1 MNRIVLLL
9 LSFVA
14 SLNLWSQQTSSIAGV
29 IIDEK
34 GEPVFSANVIVDAAK
49 GWAAVTDFDGK
60 YEITLPAG
68 AYDVLVRFIGY
79 EESMQSVI
87 VGAGEKV
94 SLDFSLQQSEQVIGE
109 VEVSSPTKRGIV
121 AEKEVVTVETIST
134 DLIENNVIT
143 IGSDAV
149 DRVPG
154 VTLLD
159 GQVSIRG
166 GSGYAYG
173 TGSRVIL
180 VIDEIP
186 LLSPERNEILWDF
199 VPMENVKSMD
209 VVKGA
214 SSVQYGSAAL
224 NGIIA
229 VNTKWPT
236 KKKETNVTVF
246 GSLYDNPPIR
256 EGKWWDKSDVIVEKP
271 HELGV
276 QFAHLRQLTE
286 EMDFVFSGALISNQS
301 HIESQFNKRVRNN
314 IKWRYM
320 PKKVP
325 GLSVSLNSNLL
336 YRNNDQFFI
345 WDNNTNGAYSGRSYQ
360 DRYLRYSFDPVIKYF
375 FKEKHQL
382 SLINRI
388 YYDQR
393 LNATSSTGSRN
404 YFAVKVFNDL
414 QYKRSFTNRVKEM
427 TGTIS
432 AGMVNNRDIIR
443 VSVFDGFLEDGKTNF
458 VWNTFSTYFQGDY
471 GWRDLTLAF
480 GGRFDFVTLD
490 GQTKASKPVF
500 NAGASYEIGNKNFVR
515 FGFGQSFRIPSLAE
529 RFVKEEITSV
539 QLGGPPISVYAGPNP
554 NILPEEGYTYELGYK
569 KLIKGPNVEAKI
581 DAAVFY
587 QRFINMT
594 EFTFGQYEDPLDS
607 SSYIGFSMQN
617 VADART
623 LGWETT
629 VGVTHEFK
637 KAVLSYQLG
646 YTYTYAGNA
655 GEDTTLRSFG
665 NVVKNA
671 FSAFRIKDAEY
682 DAFYDEN
689 EQNILFGM
697 MRYRF
702 RHLIKSDINLDVQKF
717 SFGANMRYYGFMD
730 RVDAV
735 FALFI
740 PGIQDFRDAQQNK
753 GDFVLDLRGQYH
765 FSDNFTLG
773 FICKNALNNNYQL
786 RPAKPDAPRTFTIQ
800 GKFNF

>member
-1 MNRIVLLL
+1 MLLFVLVVG
-9 LSFVA
+9 LSA
-14 SLNLWSQQTSSIAGV
+14 WGQQTSSITGT
-29 IIDEK
+29 ITDEK

-60 YEITLPAG
+60 YTIKLPAG
-68 AYDVLVRFIGY
+68 EYYVLVRYIGY
-79 EESMQSVI
+79 EESIQSI
-87 VGAGEKV
+87 NVGLGEKAT
-94 SLDFSLQQSEQVIGE
+94 LDFNLQQAEQVIGE

-134 DLIENNVIT
+134 DLLENNVIT

-199 VPMENVKSMD
+199 VPMENIKSMD

-224 NGIIA
+224 NGIVA

-246 GSLYDNPPIR
+246 GTLYGNPPIS
-256 EGKWWDKSDVIVEKP
+256 EGKWWKKSDVIVEKP

-276 QFAHLRQLTE
+276 QFAHLRQIND

-301 HIESQFNKRVRNN
+301 HIESQFNKRIRNN

-325 GLSVSLNSNLL
+325 GLTVSLNSNLL

-345 WDNNTNGAYSGRSYQ
+345 WDNDTDGAYQGQSYE
-360 DRYLRYSFDPVIKYF
+360 DKYVRYSIDPVVKYF
-375 FKEKHQL
+375 FKENNQI

-393 LNATSSTGSRN
+393 LNRGGDRE
-404 YFAVKVFNDL
+404 YFAVKVYNDI
-414 QYKRSFTNRVKEM
+414 QYKRKFNNAEKEM
-427 TGTIS
+427 TGTLS
-432 AGMVNNRDIIR
+432 LGLVNNRDIIKANAFR
-443 VSVFDGFLEDGKTNF
+443 GYLEDGKSVFT
-458 VWNTFSTYFQGDY
+458 WNTVSTYFQGDY

-480 GGRFDFVTLD
+480 GGRFDFVSLD
-490 GQTKASKPVF
+490 GETKASKPVF
-500 NAGASYEIGNKNFVR
+500 NAGASYEIGNNNFVR

-529 RFVKEEITSV
+529 RFVKERITSV
-539 QLGGPPISVYAGPNP
+539 ELGSQTISIYAGPNP
-554 NILPEEGYTYELGYK
+554 NIRPEEGYTYEIGYK
-569 KLIKGPNVEAKI
+569 KIIKGPNVEAKI

-587 QRFINMT
+587 QRFIDMT
-594 EFTFGQYEDPLDS
+594 EFTFGQYFDPIDS
-607 SSYIGFSMQN
+607 SNYTGFSMQN

-623 LGWETT
+623 LGWEAT
-629 VGVTHEFK
+629 VGVAHEFK
-637 KAVLSYQLG
+637 KAKLSYQVG

-655 GEDTTLRSFG
+655 GEDTTLQKFG

-671 FSAFRIKDAEY
+671 FSAFRIKDSEY
-682 DAFYDEN
+682 DAFYDDN
-689 EQNILFGM
+689 EQNILYGL

-702 RHLIKSDINLDVQKF
+702 RHLIKSDVNLDVQKF

-730 RVDAV
+730 RVDAI

-740 PGIQDFRDAQQNK
+740 PGIQDFRDSQMNK
-753 GDFVLDLRGQYH
+753 GDFVLDLRAQYH

>member
-9 LSFVA
+9 LSLVV
-14 SLNLWSQQTSSIAGV
+14 SLNLWSQQTSGIAGV

-60 YEITLPAG
+60 YEIKLPAG
-68 AYDVLVRFIGY
+68 AYDVLVRYIGY

-87 VGAGEKV
+87 VGVGEKV

-246 GSLYDNPPIR
+246 GSLYDNPPIS
-256 EGKWWDKSDVIVEKP
+256 EGKWWKKSDVIVEKP

-276 QFAHLRQLTE
+276 QFAHLRQLTD

-325 GLSVSLNSNLL
+325 GLTISLNSNLL
-336 YRNNDQFFI
+336 YRNNDRFFI
-345 WDNNTNGAYSGRSYQ
+345 WDNNTNGAY
-360 DRYLRYSFDPVIKYF
+360 
-375 FKEKHQL
+375 
-382 SLINRI
+382 
-388 YYDQR
+388 
-393 LNATSSTGSRN
+393 
-404 YFAVKVFNDL
+404 
-414 QYKRSFTNRVKEM
+414 
-427 TGTIS
+427 
-432 AGMVNNRDIIR
+432 
-443 VSVFDGFLEDGKTNF
+443 
-458 VWNTFSTYFQGDY
+458 
-471 GWRDLTLAF
+471 
-480 GGRFDFVTLD
+480 
-490 GQTKASKPVF
+490 
-500 NAGASYEIGNKNFVR
+500 
-515 FGFGQSFRIPSLAE
+515 
-529 RFVKEEITSV
+529 
-539 QLGGPPISVYAGPNP
+539 
-554 NILPEEGYTYELGYK
+554 
-569 KLIKGPNVEAKI
+569 
-581 DAAVFY
+581 
-587 QRFINMT
+587 
-594 EFTFGQYEDPLDS
+594 
-607 SSYIGFSMQN
+607 
-617 VADART
+617 
-623 LGWETT
+623 
-629 VGVTHEFK
+629 
-637 KAVLSYQLG
+637 
-646 YTYTYAGNA
+646 
-655 GEDTTLRSFG
+655 
-665 NVVKNA
+665 
-671 FSAFRIKDAEY
+671 
-682 DAFYDEN
+682 
-689 EQNILFGM
+689 
-697 MRYRF
+697 
-702 RHLIKSDINLDVQKF
+702 
-717 SFGANMRYYGFMD
+717 
-730 RVDAV
+730 
-735 FALFI
+735 
-740 PGIQDFRDAQQNK
+740 
-753 GDFVLDLRGQYH
+753 
-765 FSDNFTLG
+765 
-773 FICKNALNNNYQL
+773 
-786 RPAKPDAPRTFTIQ
+786 
-800 GKFNF
+800 